1 MLIPAKLSR
10 PLRLENT
17 LLRDRLIARLS
28 NSNLYR
34 LVLVTSPAGYGKTTL
49 IAQWA
54 AEKSGLGWYSLDD
67 SDNYPERFASYFMAA
82 VQQAT
87 DGHCVR
93 SEALAQNVSTPA
105 STGCSLSCLLS
116 CPNGSARCRS

>member
-10 PLRLENT
+10 PLRLDNT

-54 AEKSGLGWYSLDD
+54 AEKSGLGWYSLAD
-67 SDNYPERFASYFMAA
+67 SDN
-82 VQQAT
+82 
-87 DGHCVR
+87 
-93 SEALAQNVSTPA
+93 
-105 STGCSLSCLLS
+105 
-116 CPNGSARCRS
+116 